1 MASYQQR
8 IPLKGTEES
17 IDFFTNVLK
26 ETKNFVSC
34 NSAEALLR
42 ALVFWQK
49 NNTFENNLLNKHAC
63 SAAQRNC
70 GRVSRIFY
78 LQVLTTPDIME
89 QINSQLDRIRRGY
102 ALKSLLD
109 SHAVG
114 RAEFL
119 LEALIF
125 IIECFKEFSIS
136 TSTSSTS
143 HIIRYVCKHNICS
156 LIFVDM
162 LWYF

>member
-1 MASYQQR
+1 MLIFQ
-8 IPLKGTEES
+8 
-17 IDFFTNVLK
+17 NVMG
-26 ETKNFVSC
+26 C
-34 NSAEALLR
+34 NSAEALLQS
-42 ALVFWQK
+42 LVFWQ
-49 NNTFENNLLNKHAC
+49 NNNSVYNLLNKHPC

-70 GRVSRIFY
+70 GRISRIFY

-89 QINSQLDRIRRGY
+89 QINAHLDRVRRAY

-125 IIECFKEFSIS
+125 IIECFKEYGN
-136 TSTSSTS
+136 SSS
-143 HIIRYVCKHNICS
+143 SSLHIIRYVQLSATILQCLLPFSYKGYVR
-156 LIFVDM
+156 LD
-162 LWYF
+162 

>member
-1 MASYQQR
+1 MTASYQQR

-26 ETKNFVSC
+26 ATKNAVGV

-42 ALVFWQK
+42 ALVFWQ
-49 NNTFENNLLNKHAC
+49 NNHGGGNGNKLLNRHPC

-70 GRVSRIFY
+70 GRISRIFY

-89 QINSQLDRIRRGY
+89 QINAHLDRVRRGY

-125 IIECFKEFSIS
+125 IIECFKEFSNIS
-136 TSTSSTS
+136 SSN
-143 HIIRYVCKHNICS
+143 IIRYEYVT
-156 LIFVDM
+156 
-162 LWYF
+162 

>member
-49 NNTFENNLLNKHAC
+49 NNNLLNKHAC

-136 TSTSSTS
+136 TSSTS

-162 LWYF
+162 L

>member
-1 MASYQQR
+1 MASYQKR
-8 IPLKGTEES
+8 IPIKGTEES
-17 IDFFTNVLK
+17 IDYFTNARK
-26 ETKNFVSC
+26 APNKKSC

-49 NNTFENNLLNKHAC
+49 NNNLLNKHAC

-109 SHAVG
+109 NHAVG

-125 IIECFKEFSIS
+125 IIECFKEFGSR
-136 TSTSSTS
+136 TSSNS

-156 LIFVDM
+156 PMFFNM
-162 LWYF
+162 

>member
-17 IDFFTNVLK
+17 IDYFTNVLK
-26 ETKNFVSC
+26 ETKNKKSC

-49 NNTFENNLLNKHAC
+49 NNNLLNKHAC

-109 SHAVG
+109 NHAVG

-125 IIECFKEFSIS
+125 IIECFKEFGS
-136 TSTSSTS
+136 STSSTS

-156 LIFVDM
+156 PISVDM
-162 LWYF
+162 YIFSPGITG